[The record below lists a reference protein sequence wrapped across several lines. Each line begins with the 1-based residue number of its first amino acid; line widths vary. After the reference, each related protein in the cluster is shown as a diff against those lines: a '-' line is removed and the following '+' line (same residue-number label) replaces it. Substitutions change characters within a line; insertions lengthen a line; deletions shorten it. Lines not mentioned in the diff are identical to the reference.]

1 MSSSGKREGAAGFTA
16 PPPWSKRPGDDLLIE
31 FGRKTKVIRVRKNK
45 DVIVS
50 DYRHESL
57 YVVQTGWLIRYKILH
72 NGCRQIVDFIL
83 PGEIFG
89 LQACLFKASL
99 YSVAAITDATL
110 SAIPIAVIDDV
121 FERSP
126 RLSRALFW
134 SAICEAAILGQHLTD
149 AARRSA
155 YERVSH
161 LLLELFVRLNRVALT
176 EGMSFHMP
184 LTQTH
189 IGDALGLT
197 TVHVNRI
204 VRSLREDGLV
214 AIDGRRVSI
223 LDFDAL
229 SQLSDFENS
238 YLGENARALRKE
250 RA

>member
-1 MSSSGKREGAAGFTA
+1 MIVGKPRLNVELWEKGGAAGFTA
-16 PPPWSKRPGDDLLIE
+16 PPPWSKRPCDDLLIE

-134 SAICEAAILGQHLTD
+134 SAICEAAILGEHLTD

-155 YERVSH
+155 RGDVFSH
-161 LLLELFVRLNRVALT
+161 ATDPSAHRRCARIDNGPCEPDRSVAAR
-176 EGMSFHMP
+176 GPACS
-184 LTQTH
+184 
-189 IGDALGLT
+189 D
-197 TVHVNRI
+197 
-204 VRSLREDGLV
+204 
-214 AIDGRRVSI
+214 RRQAGVSI
-223 LDFDAL
+223 LDLRHYL
-229 SQLSDFENS
+229 SSPISRTPISAKTRVRFEK
-238 YLGENARALRKE
+238 R
-250 RA
+250 